1 MQSKKEFYKLYF
13 EQLARKGFEVK
24 KSTSSDYVA
33 DIYRKGQLIA
43 FYTKADAIKQNPF
56 IEVKEKILN
65 LLNETARVCAL
76 KAGICLEQPY
86 TEENEK
92 IENGSYKLTQY
103 NGVILACK
111 HHPLFEYVFSTFRL
125 SPEDDK
131 TPVQRQFYYSKEA
144 ALQDYAVR
152 SGLVDEKNLFSET
165 ELKVLHT
172 NLIAFVLGHNQEM
185 DIENMEM
192 VGKIIDKIEEF
203 VPELHYEDVELDF
216 EEEFQLGN
224 EIGE

>member
-1 MQSKKEFYKLYF
+1 MQSKKEFYKIYF
-13 EQLARKGFEVK
+13 EQLARKGFDVK

-43 FYTKADAIKQNPF
+43 FYTKTDTIKQNPF
-56 IEVKEKILN
+56 VQVKEKFLN
-65 LLNETARVCAL
+65 LLNETARSCAL
-76 KAGICLEQPY
+76 KVGICLEQPY

-92 IENGSYKLTQY
+92 LENGTYKLSEY

-125 SPEDDK
+125 SPEDNK
-131 TPVQRQFYYSKEA
+131 SPIQRQFYYSKEA

-152 SGLVDEKNLFSET
+152 SGLVDEKNLFTET

-172 NLIAFVLGHNQEM
+172 NLVSLVVNNNAEM
-185 DIENMEM
+185 DVENMEAI
-192 VGKIIDKIEEF
+192 GKLIDKIEEI
-203 VPELHYEDVELDF
+203 VPELHYDDTELDF
-216 EEEFQLGN
+216 ENEFEQGEE
-224 EIGE
+224 I